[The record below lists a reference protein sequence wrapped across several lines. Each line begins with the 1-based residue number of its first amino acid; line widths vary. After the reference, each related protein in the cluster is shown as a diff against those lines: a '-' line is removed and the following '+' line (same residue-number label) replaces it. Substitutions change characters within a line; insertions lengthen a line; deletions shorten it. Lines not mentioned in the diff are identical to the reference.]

1 MKKKRDAF
9 QAQYSW
15 QRTNDAAVLDR
26 CVLDAAHQRERARDQ
41 R

>member
-15 QRTNDAAVLDR
+15 QRTNDAAVLLGSL
-26 CVLDAAHQRERARDQ
+26 CA
-41 R
+41 